1 MRDLA
6 LGGADC
12 HDGNALS
19 AMTKHADLD
28 RSMLQVWPPF
38 FLFWAS
44 LPPILAKTPSCATV
58 RWLDFGESNS
68 MEPIQSEKNQF
79 NLRTPLN
86 SPPFLL
92 RY

>member
-38 FLFWAS
+38 FPFLGITAS
-44 LPPILAKTPSCATV
+44 NPCKDTQLRHCCATV
-58 RWLDFGESNS
+58 APLFAGWILGRAIQWNPFNRKRTNS
-68 MEPIQSEKNQF
+68 
-79 NLRTPLN
+79 T
-86 SPPFLL
+86 
-92 RY
+92 